1 MSNCTV
7 INERPSVNSVV
18 GYDSSMMFNQSI
30 PLNIGCIVEEGTS
43 YDITKGDMVCN
54 TLGCTN
60 VMRYK
65 QPYCASDDVLCPGR
79 YKERMDGSSNGN
91 GNGNG
96 LMGPIKP
103 LTGMQL
109 LIFMVV
115 VVLFLTLL
123 TRPGMSG
130 NNSNDKKKKSHII
143 HNIGSDTESPVGGFP
158 PCLRDET
165 YTYL

>member
-18 GYDSSMMFNQSI
+18 NYDDAMMFNRHI

-65 QPYCASDDVLCPGR
+65 QPYCVSDDVLCPGR
-79 YKERMDGSSNGN
+79 YKERMNGGLVSN
-91 GNGNG
+91 
-96 LMGPIKP
+96 IKP

-123 TRPGMSG
+123 ARPEAVS
-130 NNSNDKKKKSHII
+130 NNANSSKKKEHTVHHIS
-143 HNIGSDTESPVGGFP
+143 SDTESPVGGFP

>member
-1 MSNCTV
+1 MSNYTV

-79 YKERMDGSSNGN
+79 YKERMDGGSISNG
-91 GNGNG
+91 
-96 LMGPIKP
+96 LLGPIKP

-123 TRPGMSG
+123 TQPIMS
-130 NNSNDKKKKSHII
+130 SNKNKNKKEHIV
-143 HNIGSDTESPVGGFP
+143 HHIGSDTESPVGGFP

>member
-18 GYDSSMMFNQSI
+18 NYDDAMMFNRPI

-79 YKERMDGSSNGN
+79 YKERMEILPVSS
-91 GNGNG
+91 
-96 LMGPIKP
+96 IKP

-123 TRPGMSG
+123 ARPEAMSRNT
-130 NNSNDKKKKSHII
+130 NNGKKKEHTV
-143 HNIGSDTESPVGGFP
+143 HHIGSDTESPVGGFP